1 MSELHWMRAGLT
13 AGLAAC
19 LILAAGPSQAVECGD
34 VITTAVRLDRNLICT
49 TDPGLTVAGGTLD
62 LNGFAVICDHTGVG
76 VRLDGSGAWLRHGAV
91 TGCEV
96 AISLG
101 GLGHH
106 RVRDVTASA
115 SNQGVLIESDGNFL
129 LLSRVLRGVED
140 AAVQVDG
147 SNNQLRSND
156 IAGSTDQGFEINGN
170 HNRVI
175 GNHIASVAEGVQLKG
190 EGNQILRN
198 QMIGTTDR
206 GVEVREGAHRIAGNL
221 IADGTAD
228 GIAVLSD
235 GNQVTDNIIVGQG
248 DQGLFVSGS
257 GNILER
263 NQVLR
268 NRVDLTDTTKACD
281 NNLWRDNTFETS
293 ESDDC
298 VD

>member
-1 MSELHWMRAGLT
+1 
-13 AGLAAC
+13 
-19 LILAAGPSQAVECGD
+19 V
-34 VITTAVRLDRNLICT
+34 V
-49 TDPGLTVAGGTLD
+49 
-62 LNGFAVICDHTGVG
+62 CDHTNVG
-76 VRLDGSGAWLRHGAV
+76 ILLDGSGARLQHGAV
-91 TGCEV
+91 TGCTL
-96 AISLG
+96 AISIG

-106 RVRDVTASA
+106 RVRGVTASA
-115 SNQGVLIESDGNFL
+115 SNQGVLVESDGNFL

-147 SNNQLRSND
+147 ADNQLSGND

-170 HNRVI
+170 RNRVV
-175 GNHIASVAEGVQLKG
+175 GNRIASVAEGVQIKG

-198 QMIGTTDR
+198 EMIGTTDR

-235 GNQVTDNIIVGQG
+235 GNQVTDNTIVGNG

-257 GNILER
+257 RNTLER
-263 NQVLR
+263 NQVLL
-268 NRVDLTDTTKACD
+268 NRVDLTDTTKNCD
-281 NNLWRDNTFETS
+281 ANLWRDNTFETS
-293 ESDDC
+293 ESDGC